1 MPKRRRVPLRT
12 CVSCG
17 VKTDKRNL
25 LRIVSGADD
34 RVAIDRS
41 GKRNGRGAYVCGSC
55 RGSKG
60 HMRRDKLER
69 SLRTRIDETEW
80 DSLVEAM
87 TRPSEDVWKICTR
100 DS

>member
-34 RVAIDRS
+34 RVAVDRS
-41 GKRNGRGAYVCGSC
+41 GKQNGRGAYVCASC
-55 RGSKG
+55 CESKG
-60 HMRRDKLER
+60 RLRRDRLER
-69 SLRTRIDETEW
+69 SLRAKIDKTEW
-80 DSLVEAM
+80 HSLVEAM
-87 TRPSEDVWKICTR
+87 TRTSEGV
-100 DS
+100 S

>member
-17 VKTDKRNL
+17 VKTDKRSL

-34 RVAIDRS
+34 RVVVDRS
-41 GKRNGRGAYVCGSC
+41 GKRNGRGAYVCASC

-60 HMRRDKLER
+60 RLRRDKLER
-69 SLRTRIDETEW
+69 SLRARIDKTEW

-87 TRPSEDVWKICTR
+87 TRTSEGV
-100 DS
+100 S

>member
-1 MPKRRRVPLRT
+1 MPKRRRAPLRT

-34 RVAIDRS
+34 TVVVDNS
-41 GKRNGRGAYVCGSC
+41 GKQNGRGAYVCASC
-55 RGSKG
+55 RGSRDKL
-60 HMRRDKLER
+60 RRNKLER
-69 SLRTRIDETEW
+69 SLRARISKSEW

-87 TRPSEDVWKICTR
+87 ATPKAT
-100 DS
+100 

>member
-12 CVSCG
+12 CVACG
-17 VKTDKRNL
+17 VKTDKRDL

-34 RVAIDRS
+34 KVVVDRS
-41 GKRNGRGAYVCGSC
+41 GKRNGRGAYICASC

-60 HMRRDKLER
+60 YLRRDRLER
-69 SLRTRIDETEW
+69 SLRAKIDETEW

-87 TRPSEDVWKICTR
+87 TRS
-100 DS
+100 

>member
-17 VKTDKRNL
+17 VKTDKRTL
-25 LRIVSGADD
+25 LRIVSSADD
-34 RVAIDRS
+34 RVIVDRS
-41 GKRNGRGAYVCGSC
+41 GKQNGRGAYVCASC
-55 RGSKG
+55 RESKDYL
-60 HMRRDKLER
+60 RRDRLER
-69 SLRTRIDETEW
+69 SLRTKIDETEW

-87 TRPSEDVWKICTR
+87 TRLSEGVWKICTR

>member
-34 RVAIDRS
+34 RVVVDRS
-41 GKRNGRGAYVCGSC
+41 GKQNGRGAYVCASC
-55 RGSKG
+55 CESKG
-60 HMRRDKLER
+60 RLRRDRLER
-69 SLRTRIDETEW
+69 SLRAKIDKNEW
-80 DSLVEAM
+80 QSLVEAM
-87 TRPSEDVWKICTR
+87 TRASEGV
-100 DS
+100 S

>member
-34 RVAIDRS
+34 RVVVDRS
-41 GKRNGRGAYVCGSC
+41 GRQNGRGAYVCASC
-55 RGSKG
+55 CESKG
-60 HMRRDKLER
+60 RLRRDRLER
-69 SLRTRIDETEW
+69 SLRARIDKTEW
-80 DSLVEAM
+80 HSLVEAM
-87 TRPSEDVWKICTR
+87 TRTSEGV
-100 DS
+100 S

>member
-34 RVAIDRS
+34 RVVVDRS
-41 GKRNGRGAYVCGSC
+41 GKQNGRGAYVCASC
-55 RGSKG
+55 CGSKD
-60 HMRRDKLER
+60 HLRRDKLER
-69 SLRTRIDETEW
+69 SLRTKIDETEW
-80 DSLVEAM
+80 DSLVGAM
-87 TRPSEDVWKICTR
+87 TRASEGVWKICTR